1 MKLACAAF
9 LTLLAVG
16 ARDDDPVSL
25 GFSVLAGFDYKEGMT
40 LPEAVSK
47 YDGKK
52 VQLAGFMKR
61 EDGGEGDTEEFLL
74 VNDACG
80 CNGTPKL
87 NEIVFCTM
95 PEGTKAK
102 IQPGVTK
109 VTGTLYVGEE
119 KDGDVVV
126 ARYALDVEKVGG

>member
-1 MKLACAAF
+1 MKLACGAF
-9 LTLLAVG
+9 LALLLAPG
-16 ARDDDPVSL
+16 HDDDPVSV
-25 GFSVLAGFDYKEGMT
+25 GFSVLAGFDYKEGMQ
-40 LPEAVSK
+40 LPEAVTK
-47 YDGKK
+47 HDGKK
-52 VQLAGFMKR
+52 VQLAGFIKR
-61 EDGGEGDTEEFLL
+61 EDGGDAETEEFLI

-102 IQPGVTK
+102 IQPGVIK

-119 KDGDVVV
+119 KDGDTVV
-126 ARYALDVEKVGG
+126 ALYALDVEKVGG